1 MIFGLLKLNT
11 LKEAERSRVTHK
23 WAYTCTG
30 KSFFVVYAFR
40 KVSLKVVHTGGF
52 NKDTYSYIEDS

>member
-1 MIFGLLKLNT
+1 MIFGLIELNT

-30 KSFFVVYAFR
+30 KSFFVVYALFE
-40 KVSLKVVHTGGF
+40 KYL
-52 NKDTYSYIEDS
+52 